1 MSSSSS
7 NKPDAAIDDDVLT
20 EHCLSSR
27 ELPQTHFMKVRQDR
41 VLLPSGREGE
51 REYVVHPGA
60 VLVIPLLDDGQ
71 LVLERQYRYPLR
83 RVFIELP
90 AGKIDPNEDPLLTGQ
105 RELQE
110 ETGYTAREW
119 TYLAA
124 QHPCIGYSD
133 ETIHIYLARDLVPG
147 PHRRDQDEALQIF
160 TMHYRDCLHMVQTGE
175 ITDGKTIIALF
186 WLEKYLHGAWQPQS

>member
-1 MSSSSS
+1 TNGQPYPSRSAIGPRPIVMRDARHCSFAKSITNGGSPMSSSSS

-90 AGKIDPNEDPLLTGQ
+90 AGKIDPNEDP
-105 RELQE
+105 
-110 ETGYTAREW
+110 
-119 TYLAA
+119 
-124 QHPCIGYSD
+124 
-133 ETIHIYLARDLVPG
+133 
-147 PHRRDQDEALQIF
+147 
-160 TMHYRDCLHMVQTGE
+160 
-175 ITDGKTIIALF
+175 
-186 WLEKYLHGAWQPQS
+186 